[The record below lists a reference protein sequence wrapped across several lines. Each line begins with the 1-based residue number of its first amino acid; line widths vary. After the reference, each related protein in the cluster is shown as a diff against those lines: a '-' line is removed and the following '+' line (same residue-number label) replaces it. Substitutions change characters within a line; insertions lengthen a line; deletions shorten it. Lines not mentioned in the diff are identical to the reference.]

1 MPPGVTG
8 PAIVEYVRY
17 DLPADRRAAFE
28 AAYGRVGGILA
39 ASPHCLGWE
48 LRRSVEEPGHYV
60 VRIEWDS
67 LDGHVRGFRES
78 EPFRIFFGELSV
90 FAEGRQEMAHYE
102 LIRNQLSVA
111 ESP

>member
-1 MPPGVTG
+1 MPSEVTG

-17 DLPADRRAAFE
+17 DLPAGRRAAFE
-28 AAYGRVGGILA
+28 AAYARVGGLLS

-67 LDGHVRGFRES
+67 LAGHIRGFRES
-78 EPFRIFFGELSV
+78 APFQAFFGELSV
-90 FAEGRQEMAHYE
+90 FAEFRQEMEHFE
-102 LIRNQLSVA
+102 LVRNQPSAA
-111 ESP
+111 ESQ